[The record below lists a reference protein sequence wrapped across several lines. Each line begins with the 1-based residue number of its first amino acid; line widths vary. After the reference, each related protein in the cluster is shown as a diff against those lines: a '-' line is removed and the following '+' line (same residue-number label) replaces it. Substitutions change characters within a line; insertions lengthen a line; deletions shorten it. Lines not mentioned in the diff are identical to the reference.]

1 MSDPVPESS
10 PRRGGG
16 ALPSGRRGA
25 VGVLMV
31 LLPAA
36 TLLLGLLI
44 GYAVWGGAR
53 GAGGEDGGAGAAE
66 TAAGTA
72 PPEADAGRRDQIV
85 TVPQECLI
93 AVDESEAVLDLVE
106 QAVAAAANLDA
117 ARLQQI
123 VDELQGPT
131 ERVRALGEE
140 CRARADVSVGP
151 TSPTPTD

>member
-1 MSDPVPESS
+1 MSDVVPEGSIRS
-10 PRRGGG
+10 GQP
-16 ALPSGRRGA
+16 APPSRPSR
-25 VGVLMV
+25 VLGILV
-31 LLPAA
+31 ILLAAA
-36 TLLLGLLI
+36 TFLVGLVI
-44 GYAVWGGAR
+44 GYTVWGGAR
-53 GAGGEDGGAGAAE
+53 DAGRDGGGAGAAE
-66 TAAGTA
+66 TA
-72 PPEADAGRRDQIV
+72 PPEADAGRREQIV

-140 CRARADVSVGP
+140 CRARADVSSGP
-151 TSPTPTD
+151 TSPTATD